1 MTEYVGWIEALYK
14 NQNLVGSNP
23 FEDSIK
29 NQPSQIAIKGQQQQP
44 KSLLWDRKTT
54 G

>member
-14 NQNLVGSNP
+14 NRNLVGSNP

-29 NQPSQIAIKGQQQQP
+29 N
-44 KSLLWDRKTT
+44 
-54 G
+54 